1 MAICRSQLLHRFIAV
16 IQPKKV
22 SYLYKFIKSLLFA
35 LDAEKAHDITL
46 GVLGGVSRSNFLS
59 QILQSGIGNRVPD
72 IPTRLMGLEFRHPVG
87 LAAGLDK
94 NARAYEAFSALGF
107 SSIETG
113 TVTPKPQPGSEKP
126 RIFRLVQDQA
136 IINRL
141 GFNSDGLDNYKSNL
155 QKRRTKSIIGGNIGK
170 NASTSL
176 DRAHEDYVTGM
187 RQIYKLVDYITINI
201 SSPNTKAL
209 RELQNAEY
217 LDNLL
222 FKVKD
227 TQSKLN
233 KVSGIYTPVALKIAP
248 DLQPDE
254 LETLCELATS
264 HEFDALIATNTTI
277 DRPTTLASEQK
288 TEIGGLSGKPLN
300 DQSTDTIR
308 TAAFY
313 LEGKLPIIGV
323 GGITNTRDA
332 WDKLMAGAEYLQ
344 IYTSFIYQGPAIIE
358 TIVKGLQTR
367 LEHYQCQTIA
377 EARRKLTK
385 DQ

>member
-1 MAICRSQLLHRFIAV
+1 M
-16 IQPKKV
+16 
-22 SYLYKFIKSLLFA
+22 YKLIKPLLFA
-35 LDAEKAHDITL
+35 LDAEKAHDITI
-46 GVLGGVSRSNFLS
+46 GIMGGISRSTFLS
-59 QILQSGIGNRVPD
+59 QILQSGFANRVPD

-94 NARAYEAFSALGF
+94 NAIAYEALGALGF

-113 TVTPKPQPGSEKP
+113 TVTPKPQPGNEKP
-126 RIFRLVQDQA
+126 RIFRLLRDKA

-141 GFNSDGLDNYKSNL
+141 GFNSHGLDIYKRNL
-155 QKRRTKSIIGGNIGK
+155 QKRRTKLILGGNVGK
-170 NASTSL
+170 NASTPL

-209 RELQNAEY
+209 RELQNIEY
-217 LDNLL
+217 LDDLL
-222 FKVKD
+222 FKVKE
-227 TQSKLN
+227 TQRKLR

-254 LETLCELATS
+254 LETLCEMAAS

-277 DRPTTLASEQK
+277 DRPATLLSDRK
-288 TEIGGLSGKPLN
+288 TEIGGLSGEPLN
-300 DQSTDTIR
+300 DKSTEIIR
-308 TAAFY
+308 AAAFH

-358 TIVKGLQTR
+358 TIVKGLQAR
-367 LEHYQCQTIA
+367 LEHYECQTIA
-377 EARRKLTK
+377 EARRKLAK